1 MTNRFFRPLIPLFGT
16 ACLLSPFYFQL
27 ERFPSQSIPI
37 NDAPPRRLDIA
48 VDSSDELV
56 TAKLSVIS
64 SSSSRS
70 IKASDHDKITS
81 ILDDARDLMTKARG
95 LIENDSGAAKTVLD
109 AATEKFREAKNHI
122 MQQRKIISTTDTDA
136 EAESVERETLEE
148 EVTEDLDL
156 DLSREVYET
165 VSPYVV

>member
-1 MTNRFFRPLIPLFGT
+1 
-16 ACLLSPFYFQL
+16 
-27 ERFPSQSIPI
+27 
-37 NDAPPRRLDIA
+37 
-48 VDSSDELV
+48 
-56 TAKLSVIS
+56 
-64 SSSSRS
+64 
-70 IKASDHDKITS
+70 
-81 ILDDARDLMTKARG
+81 MTKARG